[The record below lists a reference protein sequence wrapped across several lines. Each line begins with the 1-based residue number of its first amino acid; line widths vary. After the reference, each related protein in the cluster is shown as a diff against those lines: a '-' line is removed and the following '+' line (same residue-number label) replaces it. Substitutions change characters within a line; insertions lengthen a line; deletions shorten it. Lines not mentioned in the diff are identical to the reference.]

1 MNYGKL
7 FFWIALLLKKTFKGI
22 IKFIEIMKKSII
34 AHLTI
39 YSIFITLLIFLIIIN
54 KPFSMLEINF
64 EIPIIYLW
72 TLLFVLLVGLIVIVI
87 FEVFSEKEYDEN
99 KYYKIAKGIWHLF
112 FLAISIIILGIISMI
127 SIVYLS
133 KISSFY
139 LSLVIVFIIIIIF
152 LAKINN
158 FAKKKGIKIY
168 NPISWVKEKKS

>member
-1 MNYGKL
+1 
-7 FFWIALLLKKTFKGI
+7 
-22 IKFIEIMKKSII
+22 
-34 AHLTI
+34 
-39 YSIFITLLIFLIIIN
+39 
-54 KPFSMLEINF
+54 MLEINF